1 MSGHRQAQRARY
13 EYLRAL
19 LRRDMASFDREE
31 AGAIASRAF
40 RDLKEM
46 QRGLGEKV
54 GSVVHFTSTF
64 LSSIAL
70 GFALGWQLSLLI
82 LGCVPVL
89 AASIVFLEYTQSRA
103 SLLATDAYA
112 AAGYSLLLSI
122 LRE

>member
-1 MSGHRQAQRARY
+1 
-13 EYLRAL
+13 
-19 LRRDMASFDREE
+19 
-31 AGAIASRAF
+31 
-40 RDLKEM
+40 M